1 MERPLIMAAGIF
13 AEGFKTT
20 PFWWEAYDPSTPDLH
35 DIPKNARVAIIGA
48 GYAGLSAALELAKHN
63 IDSVILDAEF
73 PGFGGSTRNGGM
85 VSGGVTIGKRYSG
98 RNSPQEMQAL
108 LSDAAESY
116 SVIESLI
123 AEHKIDC
130 EWRATGR
137 IACAWAG
144 SHYRAMEKK
153 ISGLNEYAAAG
164 ARLMPRESQ
173 RQHIGSDYY
182 YGGLL
187 VDRSAHLHP
196 AKYFNGLFQLANANP
211 LITIAAKAS
220 VERLNKSGA
229 SWQIETSRGN
239 LTAGDVLIA
248 TNGYTGKAT
257 PKLAA
262 RLIPLGSYIIAT
274 EEMPEDLAH
283 SILPTDRSAYDS
295 RRVLTYYRM
304 SGDRRRFI
312 FGGRAKFGI
321 HAPQDIAPILHK
333 QMVDRFPQLA
343 DVKITHAWTG
353 NVAFTFDEIPHMG
366 EMDGLHYALGCN
378 GSGVAMMTYLGRE
391 AARKLAGLANRRIAF
406 DTDFPGSAFYNGKPW
421 GKPWFVPFLGRYMR
435 ARDWLDRHITG

>member
-1 MERPLIMAAGIF
+1 MASGIF
-13 AEGFKTT
+13 AENFKTT
-20 PFWWEAYDPSTPDLH
+20 PFWWEAYDPTKPDLI
-35 DIPKNARVAIIGA
+35 DLPTQTRVAIIGA
-48 GYAGLSAALELAKHN
+48 GYAGLSAAIELAKHG
-63 IDSVILDAEF
+63 IDSVVLDAEF

-98 RNSPQEMQAL
+98 RNSPEEMHAL

-123 AEHKIDC
+123 QEYNIDC
-130 EWRATGR
+130 EWRPTGR
-137 IACAWAG
+137 IACAWAT
-144 SHYRAMEKK
+144 SHYRAMQKK

-164 ARLMPRESQ
+164 ARLMPKESQ
-173 RQHIGSDYY
+173 REHIGSDYY
-182 YGGLL
+182 HGGLL

-196 AKYFNGLFQLANANP
+196 AKYFQGLINLAQSLPA
-211 LITIAAKAS
+211 ITIAAKAP
-220 VERLNKSGA
+220 VEKLHKSGT
-229 SWQIETSRGN
+229 SWQIETTRG
-239 LTAGDVLIA
+239 TIMAGDVLIA

-262 RLIPLGSYIIAT
+262 RIIPLGSYIIAT

-321 HAPQDIAPILHK
+321 HTPEAIAPILHR

-353 NVAFTFDEIPHMG
+353 NVAFTFDEIPHLG

-406 DTDFPGSAFYNGKPW
+406 DTEFPGMALYNGKPW

-435 ARDWLDRHITG
+435 LRDWLDRNVTG